1 VTQPISSDRLTDDR
15 TDDEDS
21 EIRSVW
27 NLYLIIGASLILCY
41 LILAIFG
48 NYLAPY
54 DYNDQDLM
62 NPLAPP
68 SWEHPFGTDPIG
80 RDLLSR
86 IIIGTRYTLWVA
98 IISVLLATVGGV
110 ALGLLSGFLGGRVDA
125 VITTIVDLFLT
136 IPLLI
141 LAIAIASVAGAGM
154 TGLIVAT
161 SISFTP
167 PLARLIRGRVL
178 EIREEEFIQAALAI
192 GARTPRILL
201 RHLLPNT
208 LTVIFIQSSLFAGR
222 AILVATALGF
232 LGLGVRPPIPE
243 WGTLLGGGREY
254 LEMAPHLVVAP
265 GLAISLLVLAFNLLG
280 DGLRDHFDPRAK
292 I

>member
-1 VTQPISSDRLTDDR
+1 VTQPISSDRLSDDG
-15 TDDEDS
+15 TDEDS

-27 NLYLIIGASLILCY
+27 NLYLIIGAALILFY

-98 IISVLLATVGGV
+98 IISVILATAGGV
-110 ALGLLSGFLGGRVDA
+110 ALGLLSGFIGGRVDA

>member
-1 VTQPISSDRLTDDR
+1 VTQPISSNRLSDDG
-15 TDDEDS
+15 TDEDS

-27 NLYLIIGASLILCY
+27 NLYLIIGAALILFY

-98 IISVLLATVGGV
+98 IISVILATAGGV
-110 ALGLLSGFLGGRVDA
+110 ALGLLSGFIGGRVDA

>member
-1 VTQPISSDRLTDDR
+1 VTQPISSDRLADDR
-15 TDDEDS
+15 TDEDT

-27 NLYLIIGASLILCY
+27 NLYLIIGASLILFY

-98 IISVLLATVGGV
+98 IISVLFATVGGV

-178 EIREEEFIQAALAI
+178 EIREEEFIQAAFAI
-192 GARTPRILL
+192 GVRTPRILL

-265 GLAISLLVLAFNLLG
+265 GFAISLLVLAFNLLG

>member
-1 VTQPISSDRLTDDR
+1 MAQPISDDR
-15 TDDEDS
+15 FANDTPDEDT
-21 EIRSVW
+21 EIHGDR
-27 NLYLIIGASLILCY
+27 NLYLIIGASLLLFY

-48 NYLAPY
+48 NFLAPY
-54 DYNDQDLM
+54 GYNDQDLI
-62 NPLAPP
+62 NPLSTP

-98 IISVLLATVGGV
+98 IISVCLATAGGV
-110 ALGLLSGFLGGRVDA
+110 ALGLISGFLGGRVDA
-125 VITTIVDLFLT
+125 AITTIVDLFLT

-141 LAIAIASVAGAGM
+141 LAIAIASIAGAGM

-167 PLARLIRGRVL
+167 PFARLIRGRVL
-178 EIREEEFIQAALAI
+178 EIREEEFILAALAV
-192 GARTPRILL
+192 GVRTPRILL

-222 AILVATALGF
+222 AVLVATALGF